1 MVQTLIVILPYFTDP
16 KYRPNMKN
24 NKSDKSWWP
33 LASYE
38 RQVLLILFPFESKN
52 NIKIKINHQELQ
64 EMDAFEK

>member
-1 MVQTLIVILPYFTDP
+1 MVQTLIVILPDFTDP

-24 NKSDKSWWP
+24 NKSDKSWWS